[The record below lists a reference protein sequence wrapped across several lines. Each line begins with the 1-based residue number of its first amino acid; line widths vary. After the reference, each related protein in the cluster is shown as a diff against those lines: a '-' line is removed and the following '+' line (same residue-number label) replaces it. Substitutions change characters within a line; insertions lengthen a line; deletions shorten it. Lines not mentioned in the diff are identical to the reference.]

1 MRVGESFKLL
11 LRPEDMRVE
20 KLSEEPDTI
29 GLLVGKVEIKTY
41 KGATLDSVIVLENGK
56 RVMASEYFDEEDE
69 DFDYQI
75 NERVSIGWV
84 KGWEVILPNERE

>member
-1 MRVGESFKLL
+1 M
-11 LRPEDMRVE
+11 
-20 KLSEEPDTI
+20 
-29 GLLVGKVEIKTY
+29 KTY

-75 NERVSIGWV
+75 NEKVSIGWV
-84 KGWEVILPNERE
+84 KGWEVILHNESR